1 MRIAVCTTFIREYLN
16 LSGGYATRGE
26 TSLFRRRT
34 RKVCRQRFKSRGRR
48 RHPLCR
54 FYDACGIRTSF
65 HRAKASPR
73 LPILVKLR
81 LARSIVKTRLF
92 RSIARN
98 CRAVPRT
105 GTMSRRSDCNK
116 LLKFRTRQPHL
127 VGDFSTATV
136 QPPPA
141 ARSAIYP
148 KYTPGR
154 QSSPP
159 TLSRLLLRVNRVVS
173 HIFIFPFPVFPRFS
187 IACSFPSDVAR
198 SSHFASRSS
207 ILFSS
212 RLLFFYRGQDVTF
225 TAFSAT
231 PTRASKVRRKAG
243 LVNSRDGRVDPCGY

>member
-1 MRIAVCTTFIREYLN
+1 MGIAVCMTFIREYLN

-34 RKVCRQRFKSRGRR
+34 RKVCRQRFKSRRRR

-105 GTMSRRSDCNK
+105 ATMSRRSDCNK
-116 LLKFRTRQPHL
+116 LLKFRTREPHL

-148 KYTPGR
+148 QIYPR

-159 TLSRLLLRVNRVVS
+159 TLSRLLRELTESFRTFLYFPPPFFRGPPSRVRFRATLHAHLTS
-173 HIFIFPFPVFPRFS
+173 RHDPRSFFPPV
-187 IACSFPSDVAR
+187 CS
-198 SSHFASRSS
+198 
-207 ILFSS
+207 
-212 RLLFFYRGQDVTF
+212 FYRGQDVTF

-243 LVNSRDGRVDPCGY
+243 LVNSRDGRVDPWGY